1 MRSIIIILTLLI
13 TSLTA
18 QAQTT
23 GFAVVELFTS
33 QGCNTC
39 PPADAVLSEI
49 ITDANK
55 NRKPVYCIAF
65 HVDYWNRLG
74 WKDPYS
80 SFKYTNRQKN
90 YSSVL
95 KEEMYTPQVIVNGTT
110 SILGS
115 DKTAIKNS
123 IARELQTPAS
133 VIIDFKYSILND
145 TLLVDYKVDFPPGKN
160 KARRNEYLNVCVTEN
175 GLGNKVTKG
184 ENTGK
189 TLKHEK
195 VARLLHTVDL
205 MVPGTMLKIPLK
217 GLKPSPNK
225 EILLFVQEKYSRKIS
240 GAHLKSFYN

>member
-1 MRSIIIILTLLI
+1 MRSLILISFILI
-13 TSLTA
+13 SLTA

-49 ITDANK
+49 MNDAYKNK
-55 NRKPVYCIAF
+55 KPVYGISF

-80 SFKYTNRQKN
+80 SFKFTNRQKN

-110 SILGS
+110 TLLGS

-123 IARELQTPAS
+123 IAKELQTPAS

-160 KARRNEYLNVCVTEN
+160 KAGRNEYLNVCITEN
-175 GLGNKVTKG
+175 RLSNKVTKG

-189 TLKHEK
+189 TLKHER

-205 MVPGTMLKIPLK
+205 MVPGTTVKIPLK

-225 EILLFVQEKYSRKIS
+225 EILLFVQEKYSRKIT
-240 GAHLKSFYN
+240 GAQQNSFYN